1 MVDSSLY
8 FADTYNMSLFQYEA
22 PNTNR
27 NYTVG
32 YETDMAHFK
41 EDAQQVGANIGLTYI
56 KGDNLLLR
64 TTLESFASGHVC
76 LQAYAGSD
84 LILES
89 QMPDYFTLLG
99 YSDGYYYGIR
109 ILPVETEKGDM
120 NFILY
125 RFKIEERLAH

>member
-1 MVDSSLY
+1 
-8 FADTYNMSLFQYEA
+8 
-22 PNTNR
+22 
-27 NYTVG
+27 
-32 YETDMAHFK
+32 MAHFK
-41 EDAQQVGANIGLTYI
+41 EDDQQVGANIGLTYI
-56 KGDNLLLR
+56 KEDDLLLR
-64 TTLESFASGHVC
+64 TTFESFANGHVC

-109 ILPVETEKGDM
+109 ILPIETEKGDM

-125 RFKIEERLAH
+125 RFKIEDRLSH